1 MFGFGEGQSEYA
13 LIINLFII
21 GILPFL
27 IAGATCFIKF
37 NIVFSLI
44 KNAIGIQQIPTN
56 ITTNA
61 IALMMTL
68 FVMYPVYNKIFTY
81 MNENTVNFSDQA
93 SVTSFLNEGLSSYK
107 EYLVKY
113 SDEDLVFF
121 FQNLNATESEKQL
134 NERISQS
141 DEKTFSFISYLPA
154 YALTEVK
161 SAFEVGFYLYLPF
174 VIIDL
179 VVSNILLALGMM
191 MMSPVTI
198 SLPIK
203 LILFVAIDGWS
214 RVSQGLILQYFS

>member
-1 MFGFGEGQSEYA
+1 MIQFGESLSEYE
-13 LIINLFII
+13 LILKLFIL
-21 GILPFL
+21 GLLPFL
-27 IAGATCFIKF
+27 IAGGTCFIKF

-56 ITTNA
+56 MTTNA
-61 IALMMTL
+61 VALMMTL
-68 FVMYPVYNKIFTY
+68 FVMYPVYNGIFKY
-81 MNENTVNFSDQA
+81 LNENEVKYEDQQ
-93 SVTSFLNEGLSSYK
+93 SVDSFLSEGLASYK
-107 EYLVKY
+107 NYLIKY
-113 SDEDLVFF
+113 SDEKLVLFF
-121 FQNLNATESEKQL
+121 ENLNKDQ
-134 NERISQS
+134 
-141 DEKTFSFISYLPA
+141 EKTEVKSAESFSFISYMPA
-154 YALTEVK
+154 YALTEIK

-214 RVSQGLILQYFS
+214 RVSQGLILQYFT

>member
-1 MFGFGEGQSEYA
+1 MFGPESSELA
-13 LIINLFII
+13 LILKLFILGLI
-21 GILPFL
+21 PFV
-27 IAGATCFIKF
+27 IAGGTCFIKF

-56 ITTNA
+56 MTTNA
-61 IALMMTL
+61 VALMMTL
-68 FVMYPVYNKIFTY
+68 FVMYPVYNSIFLY
-81 MNENTVNFSDQA
+81 SSEHEIEFDNVESVND
-93 SVTSFLNEGLSSYK
+93 FLSEGLASYK

-113 SDEDLVFF
+113 SDKDLVEFF
-121 FQNLNATESEKQL
+121 NNLNSNQINTKAGEDK
-134 NERISQS
+134 
-141 DEKTFSFISYLPA
+141 FSFVSYMPS
-154 YALTEVK
+154 YALTEIR
-161 SAFEVGFYLYLPF
+161 SAFEIGFYLYLPF
-174 VIIDL
+174 LVIDL

>member
-1 MFGFGEGQSEYA
+1 MIQFGESLSEYE
-13 LIINLFII
+13 LILKLFIL
-21 GILPFL
+21 GLLPFL
-27 IAGATCFIKF
+27 IAGGTCFIKF

-56 ITTNA
+56 MTTNA
-61 IALMMTL
+61 VALMMTL
-68 FVMYPVYNKIFTY
+68 FVMYPVYNGIFKY
-81 MNENTVNFSDQA
+81 LNENEVKYEDQQ
-93 SVTSFLNEGLSSYK
+93 SVDRFLSEGLAGYK
-107 EYLVKY
+107 NYLIKY
-113 SDEDLVFF
+113 SDEKLVLFF
-121 FQNLNATESEKQL
+121 ENLNKDKEKIEVKSAES
-134 NERISQS
+134 
-141 DEKTFSFISYLPA
+141 FSFISYMPA
-154 YALTEVK
+154 YALTEIK

-214 RVSQGLILQYFS
+214 RVSQGLILQYFT